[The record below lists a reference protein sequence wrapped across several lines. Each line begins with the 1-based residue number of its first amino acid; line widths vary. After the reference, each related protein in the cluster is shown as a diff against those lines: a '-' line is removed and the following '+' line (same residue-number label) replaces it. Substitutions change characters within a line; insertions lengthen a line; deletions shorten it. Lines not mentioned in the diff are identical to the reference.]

1 MKNKKNIVISLI
13 LIALTAGFAA
23 AASNYR
29 VEFIRWVNI
38 PLTYICFAFTMIF
51 PALSVFSLT
60 FARSEYNG
68 KKRKRAL
75 TAILSGFAI
84 GAVSMVTSV
93 IINNVIANGT
103 DNVKAINTAIILS
116 VITYLI
122 LLVRV
127 TRKKPAQLISA
138 ILSALIILGIVFGK
152 GIMEDNK
159 NNSRVAAPTEV
170 EIENWGIR
178 EDFSGKADFYISTDG
193 DDKNDGS
200 IKSPFLTFERA
211 QEAVRTLDKTEK
223 DKIVVGVFPGEYRTK
238 GLTFTSEDSG
248 TEECPIVYGVC
259 GVGEC
264 VLNAGVSLNPA
275 DFESI
280 RDEKV
285 LSRLTEEAGNK
296 VMSIDLSGY
305 GITKDDYGKIYA
317 IGSYNTASHYTGDYV
332 GPIYSE
338 LFVNDKR
345 QIFARYP
352 NEGYLKMEKVISTG
366 YGRETD
372 GSLTAR
378 PDFDETVNP
387 ESDVYGISS
396 QLARRIASWQTLDDV
411 WMFAYWKYD
420 WADASTPIGE
430 FDAENKTLSPKFV
443 STYGTKV
450 GAPYYF
456 FNVFEELDSP
466 GEWYLDRENA
476 LLYVYPD
483 GDFSTA
489 EIDLSLGLDSVITL
503 ENASYI
509 TFDGFTIKGTRGD
522 GITIS
527 GDNNTVKCCLIKNV
541 SGNAAVITGY
551 NNLVSQCE
559 ITHTGKGCIY
569 LDGGDRETLT
579 PGNNRAD
586 NNLIHDWAEVYETYM
601 PAVSLSGVGNIC
613 SHNEMYNTPHEAIT
627 YAGNNHLI
635 EYNRIHD
642 VNLLSDDA
650 GAIYSGRRW
659 DWYGTEIRYNMI
671 YNLGADGHTPNGIY
685 FDDALSGQ
693 TAYGNILINVPQC
706 GFLLG
711 GGRDLTVK
719 NNILI
724 NCNNKPLAYDQRAID
739 GVFGGWFTHSSQ
751 EGGDMWKNLEESP
764 WQNEYWQKAYPQMS
778 EFSFDFSD
786 TDNPDF
792 IPNPSGSEI
801 SGNLIVNNKGYIGR
815 IEEKA
820 EQYSDVSGN
829 AVYKDSLMNDI
840 FTDYKNGDYTIKE
853 DSPVFKDLPGFEQL
867 PLSSMGRYS
876 PKK

>member
-1 MKNKKNIVISLI
+1 MKNKKYLFISIFVLVF
-13 LIALTAGFAA
+13 TAGFAVSTA
-23 AASNYR
+23 VYR
-29 VEFIRWVNI
+29 TEYIRWVNI
-38 PLTYICFAFTMIF
+38 PLTFICFALTMIF
-51 PALSVFSLT
+51 PALSVLTLT
-60 FARSEYNG
+60 FARPDYEG
-68 KKRKRAL
+68 KKRKRTL
-75 TAILSGFAI
+75 TAVLSGFAT
-84 GAVSMVTSV
+84 GCVSMATSV
-93 IINNVIANGT
+93 IINNVIADGA
-103 DNVKAINTAIILS
+103 DNVRAVNIAIILS
-116 VITYLI
+116 VITYLVI
-122 LLVRV
+122 VIRV

-138 ILSALIILGIVFGK
+138 VLSAALVIGIVFGK

-159 NNSRVAAPTEV
+159 NNSRVADPV
-170 EIENWGIR
+170 SVQLENWGLR
-178 EDFSGKADFYISTDG
+178 EDLTGKADFYISPDG
-193 DDKNDGS
+193 DDENDGS
-200 IKSPFLTFERA
+200 LKNPFLTFERA
-211 QEAVRTLDKTEK
+211 QEAVKNLDKTGKER
-223 DKIVVGVFPGEYRTK
+223 IAIGVFPGEYRTK
-238 GLTFTSEDSG
+238 GLVFTDEDSG
-248 TEECPIVYGVC
+248 TEDCPIVYGVC
-259 GVGEC
+259 GEGEC
-264 VLNAGVSLNPA
+264 VLNAGVSLSPA
-275 DFESI
+275 DFSLI
-280 RDEKV
+280 GDEEV
-285 LSRLTEEAGNK
+285 RSRLGSEAADK
-296 VMSIDLSGY
+296 VMYIDLGSY

-338 LFVNDKR
+338 LFINDER

-352 NEGYLKMEKVISTG
+352 NEGYLETEKVISTG

-387 ESDVYGISS
+387 ESDVYGISPE
-396 QLARRIASWQTLDDV
+396 LTKRIASWKTLDDV

-420 WADASTPIGE
+420 WADASTLIGE
-430 FDAENKTLSPKFV
+430 FDAENRTLSPMFV

-456 FNVFEELDSP
+456 FNVFEELDTP

-483 GDFSTA
+483 DNFSNA
-489 EIDLSLGLDSVITL
+489 EIDLSLGLDSIITL
-503 ENASYI
+503 DNASCI
-509 TFDGFTIKGTRGD
+509 TFEGFTLKGTRGD
-522 GITIS
+522 GITIN
-527 GDNNTVKCCLIKNV
+527 GDNNTVKSCLIKNV
-541 SGNAAVITGY
+541 SGNAAVISGY
-551 NNLVSQCE
+551 NNLVTQCE
-559 ITHTGKGCIY
+559 ITHTGKGGIY

-579 PGNNRAD
+579 AGNNRAD

-601 PAVSLSGVGNIC
+601 PAVSLSGTGNIC

-671 YNLGADGHTPNGIY
+671 YNLGSDGHTPNGIY

-693 TAYGNILINVPQC
+693 TAYGNILINVPSC

-724 NCNNKPLAYDQRAID
+724 NCNKKPFEYDQRAID
-739 GVFGGWFTHSSQ
+739 GVFGGWFNHSSQ
-751 EGGDMWKNLEESP
+751 ENGDMWKNLTESP
-764 WQNEYWQKAYPQMS
+764 WQNDYWKEAFPQMS
-778 EFSFDFSD
+778 LFSFDFGD
-786 TDNPDF
+786 TDNPGF
-792 IPNPSGSEI
+792 IPNPSNSEVT
-801 SGNLIVNNKGYIGR
+801 GNLIVNSKGYLGNIS
-815 IEEKA
+815 EKA
-820 EQYSDVSGN
+820 EQYSNISGN
-829 AVYKDSLMNDI
+829 AIYKSSLLNDI

-853 DSPVFKDLPGFEQL
+853 NSPVFSDIPGFEQL

-876 PKK
+876 PEA